1 MACPFAMFA
10 RTPSSNDAG
19 TDTVAGPSSSKLT
32 EQLKSGT
39 WEAHRVIEKSPG
51 VRALMGSHHKE
62 LAVSFNR
69 MDHFTFLIMIGS
81 IYV

>member
-1 MACPFAMFA
+1 MFA
-10 RTPSSNDAG
+10 RTPSSDSNDNSSI
-19 TDTVAGPSSSKLT
+19 AGPSSAKLT
-32 EQLKSGT
+32 ERLKSGT
-39 WEAHRVIEKSPG
+39 WEAHRQIEKSPG

-69 MDHFTFLIMIGS
+69 MDHFTFLIMIGC